1 MYAGV
6 VVELINKNIDKVFSY
21 KIPSNLNVKI
31 GERVLVPFGR
41 MNLEGFV
48 VEINDN
54 KPDYDIKEINSLIDD
69 EPVLNEEMLE
79 LGKYICKKTLCTL
92 SSSYQTM
99 LPKALK
105 AKNGSKVNIKY
116 ETYIAIDKDIN
127 LDGKRK
133 EIYDLV
139 KKNGKVLKRDL
150 NNIST
155 YITKDLIKSGIWC
168 KQNRNNR

>member
-6 VVELINKNIDKVFSY
+6 VVELINKNIDKVFTY

-105 AKNGSKVNIKY
+105 AKIHPVTLLAQEYFCSKNIARAAHDAN
-116 ETYIAIDKDIN
+116 TAQSIQVLSALIN
-127 LDGKRK
+127 DP
-133 EIYDLV
+133 I
-139 KKNGKVLKRDL
+139 
-150 NNIST
+150 ISSFKIF
-155 YITKDLIKSGIWC
+155 YLIKL
-168 KQNRNNR
+168 